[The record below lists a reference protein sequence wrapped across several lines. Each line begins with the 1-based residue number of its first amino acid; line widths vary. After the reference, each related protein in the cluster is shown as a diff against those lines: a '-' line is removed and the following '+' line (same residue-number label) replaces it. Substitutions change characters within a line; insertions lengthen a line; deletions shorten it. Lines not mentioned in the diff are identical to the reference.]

1 MNHRKIKNTLK
12 HVSFEDAEKISRTWT
27 DPHKEKVWKRIHQK
41 MESKE
46 EFPVKEQITVSQN
59 KNISWK
65 GYLSFAA
72 GIMLFCGIAGYGV
85 TSLRQSGRYA
95 PEPEPQ
101 ASVGMAVE
109 TETDAAVTEFEST
122 ETEPVMILPETTTA
136 MTETTDAVLKKTTE
150 SVTETTDSVTE
161 TSAPITE
168 PTAETIVIME
178 TQLSEPEETLPETI
192 PELPETT
199 PELSDAVITEAA
211 AEMPEIDV
219 SDETDVF
226 AGEYLEEQAGRC
238 QITITKNDTGYDVH
252 IRWAGSAY
260 DHAEWDFSGEFD
272 GKGVL
277 YYSDCIKK
285 TTAYAPDKSTETI
298 NYTDG
303 TGYLRVS
310 EEGTKTGLI
319 WVDDIEH
326 AADDFFFIEKND

>member
-1 MNHRKIKNTLK
+1 MNHRKIKNILK
-12 HVSFEDAEKISRTWT
+12 HVSFEDAEKISRTWA
-27 DPHKEKVWKRIHQK
+27 DPHKEKVWERIHQK

-46 EFPVKEQITVSQN
+46 EFPMKEQITVSQN
-59 KNISWK
+59 KIISWK

-72 GIMLFCGIAGYGV
+72 GIALFCGIAGYGV
-85 TSLRQSGRYA
+85 ASLRQSGRYA

-109 TETDAAVTEFEST
+109 TETDATVTESGST
-122 ETEPVMILPETTTA
+122 QTEPVMIIPETATA
-136 MTETTDAVLKKTTE
+136 MTETTADVLKKTTD
-150 SVTETTDSVTE
+150 SVTKTTTSSTETASSTTETTTTTV
-161 TSAPITE
+161 
-168 PTAETIVIME
+168 VIME
-178 TQLSEPEETLPETI
+178 NQLPETEETLPETV
-192 PELPETT
+192 PELPETM
-199 PELSDAVITEAA
+199 PELSDNVIIEDPT
-211 AEMPEIDV
+211 EMPEIDAP
-219 SDETDVF
+219 DETDVF
-226 AGEYLEEQAGRC
+226 AGEYLEEYAGRC

-252 IRWAGSAY
+252 IRWAGSAS

-285 TTAYAPDKSTETI
+285 TTVYAPDKSTETI

-326 AADDFFFIEKND
+326 AADDYFFIEKND